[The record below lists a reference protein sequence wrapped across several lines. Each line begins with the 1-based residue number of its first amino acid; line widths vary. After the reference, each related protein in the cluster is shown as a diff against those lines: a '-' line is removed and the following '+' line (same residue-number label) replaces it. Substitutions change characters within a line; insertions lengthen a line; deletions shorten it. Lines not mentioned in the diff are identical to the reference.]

1 MNRALV
7 AVMIAVAFAGCGAA
21 PDSEPFVHP
30 FPEVY
35 LDGATNVTAIWA
47 KGGTPPTSDVDWQ
60 VKHFGNTA
68 LGWLRVQPGDSLDGL
83 VVLQAEAGPRY
94 GTAGY
99 VGVDVTLFAFTD
111 QAEVQASTLNKT
123 TALERVPWEATGF
136 QQLPDAVYYLQNDTA
151 PAGMEKLPDAVRGM
165 APLAHEALLGMPVG
179 GVVSFRVPEDAWSY
193 GAWVGDLYIT
203 AQVDALHQG

>member
-1 MNRALV
+1 MKLPLVAALV
-7 AVMIAVAFAGCGAA
+7 ALAFAGCGAA

-35 LDGATNVTAIWA
+35 LDGPTNVTVIWA
-47 KGGTPPTSDVDWQ
+47 KGGTPPNSNVDWQ
-60 VKHFGNTA
+60 VEHFGNTA
-68 LGWLRVQPGDSLDGL
+68 LGWLQVQPGDALDGL
-83 VVLQAEAGPRY
+83 VVQKAEPGPRY
-94 GTAGY
+94 GASY

-123 TALERVPWEATGF
+123 ATLERVPWEATGF
-136 QQLPDAVYYLQNDTA
+136 QQLPDAVYYLQEGDA
-151 PAGMEKLPDAVRGM
+151 PDGMEKLPGAVRGM
-165 APLAHEALLGMPVG
+165 APIAHEALLGMPVG

-203 AQVDALHQG
+203 AQIDALHQG